1 MRLSELRSLGS
12 VSEERLDAVGI
23 STAEEL
29 ISIGPVE
36 AYGRLRDRYPT
47 TTWSWL
53 YALHLAVL
61 DMPWE
66 LMTDEMRRGWR
77 AEVEAMTAGGDRQK
91 QTVMKVFH

>member
-12 VSEERLDAVGI
+12 VSEERLTAVGI
-23 STAEEL
+23 CTAEEL
-29 ISIGPVE
+29 MRIGPVE
-36 AYGRLRDRYPT
+36 AYGRLKDRYPR

-66 LMTDEMRRGWR
+66 LMTEELRRGWR
-77 AEVEAMTAGGDRQK
+77 AEVEARAEGGDS
-91 QTVMKVFH
+91 